1 MRKLAATLFII
12 LIASCGGSGSDP
24 YPNDVPTHA
33 PPLVTRIDPDSAS
46 PGDTVTIYGLG
57 YSIIPE
63 YNLITFGSVSA
74 VADSYDF
81 LDPPGDGE
89 FEIITVV
96 IPDDVEVGI
105 NPVMVTVHQTTS
117 NDDVSI
123 DIIP

>member
-1 MRKLAATLFII
+1 MQKLAVI
-12 LIASCGGSGSDP
+12 LLITCILSCGGSGADP
-24 YPNDVPTHA
+24 YPNDVPTHS
-33 PPLVTRIDPDSAS
+33 PPLVTRIDPAIASA
-46 PGDTVTIYGLG
+46 GDTITIYGLG

-63 YNLITFGSVSA
+63 YNLVTFGSISA

-81 LDPPGDGE
+81 LDPPSDGE

-96 IPDDVEVGI
+96 IPDDADPGI

-123 DIIP
+123 SITP